1 MPEIKVIEEKPIS
14 MAELKEEIKEIKK
27 RDAELSFRTAKIS
40 EQLEILKIVKQKD
53 AEEMFEKIQKL
64 NIPRLKDSHIYK
76 IIDLIPQSAI
86 ELKNIVTSYS
96 LTISND
102 NVEKVL
108 EIITEYVP
116 KKK

>member
-1 MPEIKVIEEKPIS
+1 MPEIKIIEEKPIS
-14 MAELKEEIKEIKK
+14 IAELKEEIKDIKK
-27 RDAELSFRTAKIS
+27 RDTELSFRTAKIA
-40 EQLEILKIVKQKD
+40 EQLELLKIVKQKD

-64 NIPRLKDSHIYK
+64 NIPRIKDSHIYK
-76 IIDLIPQSAI
+76 IIDLLPQNAI
-86 ELKNIVTSYS
+86 EVKNIITSYS

-108 EIITEYVP
+108 EVISEYVP